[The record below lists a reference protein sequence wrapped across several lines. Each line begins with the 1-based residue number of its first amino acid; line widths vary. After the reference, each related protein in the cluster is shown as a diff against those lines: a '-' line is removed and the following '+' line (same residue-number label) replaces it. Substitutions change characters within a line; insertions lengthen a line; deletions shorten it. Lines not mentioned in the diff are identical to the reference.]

1 MTATTTETSRD
12 WSQCL
17 ASLYEANAIRNT
29 YKKNTQY
36 ISSRSSQA
44 CPKNSYIYYSTILL
58 SMAAVVTRKFGE
70 EALQF
75 LGKKVSVETSDQK
88 IYSGTL
94 TGIDERLDVVLDN
107 VEGHG
112 ILKVIVNGSF
122 VKEVRLMEKP
132 FDFKAL
138 AERLSRVFPGLVKI
152 REDVGAIIVMD
163 KIKVTQ
169 AGIEEGSGL
178 AADRVKAIYDEF
190 TRETRK

>member
-1 MTATTTETSRD
+1 MT
-12 WSQCL
+12 
-17 ASLYEANAIRNT
+17 
-29 YKKNTQY
+29 
-36 ISSRSSQA
+36 
-44 CPKNSYIYYSTILL
+44 
-58 SMAAVVTRKFGE
+58 AVVTRKFGE

-88 IYSGTL
+88 IYNGTL
-94 TGIDERLDVVLDN
+94 AGIDEKLDVVLDN

-112 ILKVIVNGSF
+112 VLKVIVNGSF
-122 VKEVRLMEKP
+122 VKEIRLMEKP

-169 AGIEEGSGL
+169 AGVQEGAGL
-178 AADRVKAIYDEF
+178 AADRVRQIYDEF
-190 TRETRK
+190 MRETKR

>member
-1 MTATTTETSRD
+1 
-12 WSQCL
+12 
-17 ASLYEANAIRNT
+17 
-29 YKKNTQY
+29 
-36 ISSRSSQA
+36 
-44 CPKNSYIYYSTILL
+44 
-58 SMAAVVTRKFGE
+58 MAAVVTRKFGE

-88 IYSGTL
+88 VYNATL
-94 TGIDERLDVVLDN
+94 AGINEKLDVVLDN

-122 VKEVRLMEKP
+122 VREIRLMEKP
-132 FDFKAL
+132 FDFKSL

-169 AGIEEGSGL
+169 SGIEEGSGL
-178 AADRVKAIYDEF
+178 SADRVRSIYDEF
-190 TRETRK
+190 MKETKR